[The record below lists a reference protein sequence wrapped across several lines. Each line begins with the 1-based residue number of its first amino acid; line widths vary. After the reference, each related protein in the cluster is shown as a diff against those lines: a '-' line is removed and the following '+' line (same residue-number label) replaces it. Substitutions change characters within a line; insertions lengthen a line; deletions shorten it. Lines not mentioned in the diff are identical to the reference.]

1 MAILTLELSC
11 FIIMIDQIDQVNYK
25 YPICRKK
32 NKRELLDYEKETKI
46 DFQNIIGCREV
57 HV

>member
-1 MAILTLELSC
+1 
-11 FIIMIDQIDQVNYK
+11 MIDQIDQVNYK